1 MGHSPFSCFLHSQ
14 TPLTAKESFYSERAH
29 REAYATILHSA
40 HVEPLLQLRASV
52 CLVQHEILELKLS
65 DEDQARGG
73 DRRVVRDSNCA
84 DSSSSLLS
92 SSWSDMLPE
101 LLGEIIRRVE
111 ASEDK
116 GPHRKNVVA
125 CACPLPDDGVPRLL
139 LDIGSGS
146 GFRTSFRTSISSSQS
161 LILRLN
167 SISTLK
173 STRLLPAFSPSNP
186 YGLDQVPWHKDHRW
200 DRNMNFPQFLEF
212 SSCFGSLPR
221 DEWAVLCA
229 CAQ

>member
-1 MGHSPFSCFLHSQ
+1 MQQSYILPMRSHCCSSEHPPKSEPMSLRKAFRSWKFS
-14 TPLTAKESFYSERAH
+14 KSFR
-29 REAYATILHSA
+29 
-40 HVEPLLQLRASV
+40 
-52 CLVQHEILELKLS
+52 ELKLS

-146 GFRTSFRTSISSSQS
+146 GFRTSFRTSISSSQ
-161 LILRLN
+161 
-167 SISTLK
+167 
-173 STRLLPAFSPSNP
+173 LLPAFSPSNP

>member
-1 MGHSPFSCFLHSQ
+1 MQQSYILPMWSHCCSSEHPPKSEPMSLRKAFRSWKFS
-14 TPLTAKESFYSERAH
+14 KSFR
-29 REAYATILHSA
+29 
-40 HVEPLLQLRASV
+40 
-52 CLVQHEILELKLS
+52 ELKLS

-146 GFRTSFRTSISSSQS
+146 GFRTSFRTSISSSQ
-161 LILRLN
+161 
-167 SISTLK
+167 
-173 STRLLPAFSPSNP
+173 LLPAFSPSNP

>member
-1 MGHSPFSCFLHSQ
+1 MSLRKAFRSRKFS
-14 TPLTAKESFYSERAH
+14 KSFR
-29 REAYATILHSA
+29 
-40 HVEPLLQLRASV
+40 
-52 CLVQHEILELKLS
+52 ELKLS

-73 DRRVVRDSNCA
+73 DRRVVRNSNCA
-84 DSSSSLLS
+84 DSSSSPSS

-101 LLGEIIRRVE
+101 LLDEIIQRVE
-111 ASEDK
+111 ASEGK
-116 GPHRKNVVA
+116 WPHHKNVVA
-125 CACPLPDDGVPRLL
+125 CACVCKRWRDITKEIARSPSYSSKITFPSCLKQPLPEDGVPRLL

-146 GFRTSFRTSISSSQS
+146 GFRTSFRTSISSSKS
-161 LILRLN
+161 LLLRLN

-200 DRNMNFPQFLEF
+200 DRNRNFPQFLEF

>member
-1 MGHSPFSCFLHSQ
+1 MQQSYILPMWSHCCSSEHPPKSEPMSLRKAFRSWKFS
-14 TPLTAKESFYSERAH
+14 KSFR
-29 REAYATILHSA
+29 
-40 HVEPLLQLRASV
+40 
-52 CLVQHEILELKLS
+52 ELKLS

-146 GFRTSFRTSISSSQS
+146 GFRTSFRTSISSSQ
-161 LILRLN
+161 
-167 SISTLK
+167 
-173 STRLLPAFSPSNP
+173 LLPAFSPSNP
-186 YGLDQVPWHKDHRW
+186 YGLDQVPWHKNHRW

>member
-1 MGHSPFSCFLHSQ
+1 MQQSYILPMRSHCCSSEHPPKSEPMSLRKAFRSWKFS
-14 TPLTAKESFYSERAH
+14 KSFR
-29 REAYATILHSA
+29 
-40 HVEPLLQLRASV
+40 
-52 CLVQHEILELKLS
+52 ELKLS
-65 DEDQARGG
+65 DEDQGRGG

-146 GFRTSFRTSISSSQS
+146 GFRTSFRTSISSSQ
-161 LILRLN
+161 
-167 SISTLK
+167 
-173 STRLLPAFSPSNP
+173 LLPAFSPSNP

-200 DRNMNFPQFLEF
+200 DGNMNFPQFLEF

>member
-146 GFRTSFRTSISSSQS
+146 GFRTSFRTSISSSQ
-161 LILRLN
+161 
-167 SISTLK
+167 
-173 STRLLPAFSPSNP
+173 LLPAFSPSNP

-200 DRNMNFPQFLEF
+200 DRNMNFSQFLEF

>member
-1 MGHSPFSCFLHSQ
+1 MSLRKAFRSRKFS
-14 TPLTAKESFYSERAH
+14 KSFR
-29 REAYATILHSA
+29 
-40 HVEPLLQLRASV
+40 
-52 CLVQHEILELKLS
+52 ELKLS
-65 DEDQARGG
+65 YEDQARGG
-73 DRRVVRDSNCA
+73 DCRVVRDSNCA
-84 DSSSSLLS
+84 DSSSSPSS

-101 LLGEIIRRVE
+101 LLGEIIRRME

-116 GPHRKNVVA
+116 WPHRKNVVA
-125 CACPLPDDGVPRLL
+125 CACVCKRWRDITKEIARSPSYSSKITFPSCLKQPLPDDGVPRLL

-161 LILRLN
+161 LLLRLN

-200 DRNMNFPQFLEF
+200 DWDRNRFFPQFLEF

>member
-1 MGHSPFSCFLHSQ
+1 MRSHCCSSEHPPKSEPMSLRKAFRSWKFS
-14 TPLTAKESFYSERAH
+14 KSFR
-29 REAYATILHSA
+29 
-40 HVEPLLQLRASV
+40 
-52 CLVQHEILELKLS
+52 ELKLS

-146 GFRTSFRTSISSSQS
+146 GFRTSFRTSISSSQ
-161 LILRLN
+161 
-167 SISTLK
+167 
-173 STRLLPAFSPSNP
+173 LLPAFSPSNP

-200 DRNMNFPQFLEF
+200 DGNMNFPQFLEF

>member
-1 MGHSPFSCFLHSQ
+1 MRSHCCSSEHPPKSEPMSLRKAFRSWKFS
-14 TPLTAKESFYSERAH
+14 KSFR
-29 REAYATILHSA
+29 
-40 HVEPLLQLRASV
+40 
-52 CLVQHEILELKLS
+52 ELKLS

-146 GFRTSFRTSISSSQS
+146 GFRTSFRTSISSSQ
-161 LILRLN
+161 
-167 SISTLK
+167 
-173 STRLLPAFSPSNP
+173 LLPAFSPSNP
-186 YGLDQVPWHKDHRW
+186 YGLDQVLWHKDHRW

>member
-1 MGHSPFSCFLHSQ
+1 MQQSYILPMRSHCCSSEHPPKSEPMSLRKAFRSWKFS
-14 TPLTAKESFYSERAH
+14 KSFR
-29 REAYATILHSA
+29 
-40 HVEPLLQLRASV
+40 
-52 CLVQHEILELKLS
+52 ELKLS

-84 DSSSSLLS
+84 DS

-146 GFRTSFRTSISSSQS
+146 GFRTSFRTSISSSQ
-161 LILRLN
+161 
-167 SISTLK
+167 
-173 STRLLPAFSPSNP
+173 LLPAFSPSNP

-200 DRNMNFPQFLEF
+200 DGNMNFPQFLEF